1 MFDKFLEF
9 IYMGII
15 TPILYLFYSITT
27 ILLVFV
33 LGLPIV
39 IGFYLIQLAISYIFG
54 NTLNPIMWDY
64 LYKILMR

>member
-9 IYMGII
+9 IYVGIL
-15 TPILYLFYSITT
+15 TPILYIFYSVAT

-39 IGFYLIQLAISYIFG
+39 MGFYLIQLAVSYIFE
-54 NTLNPIMWDY
+54 NMLNVSM
-64 LYKILMR
+64 

>member
-9 IYMGII
+9 IYMGIV
-15 TPILYLFYSITT
+15 TPILYLFYSVAT

-39 IGFYLIQLAISYIFG
+39 IGFYLIQLAVSYIFG
-54 NTLNPIMWDY
+54 NTLHSNV
-64 LYKILMR
+64 

>member
-9 IYMGII
+9 IYMGIV
-15 TPILYLFYSITT
+15 TPVLYLFYSVAT

-39 IGFYLIQLAISYIFG
+39 IGFYLIQLAVSYIFG
-54 NTLNPIMWDY
+54 NVLNPNM
-64 LYKILMR
+64 

>member
-9 IYMGII
+9 IYMGIV
-15 TPILYLFYSITT
+15 TPILYLFYSIVT
-27 ILLVFV
+27 ILLVFM

-54 NTLNPIMWDY
+54 NTLNPIM
-64 LYKILMR
+64 

>member
-9 IYMGII
+9 IYVGII

-54 NTLNPIMWDY
+54 NTLNPIV
-64 LYKILMR
+64 

>member
-9 IYMGII
+9 IYTGVI
-15 TPILYLFYSITT
+15 TPVLYLFYSIAT

-33 LGLPIV
+33 LGLPVV

-54 NTLNPIMWDY
+54 NLLNPIIWNY
-64 LYKILMR
+64 LQKF

>member
-9 IYMGII
+9 IYTGVI
-15 TPILYLFYSITT
+15 TPVLYLFYSIAT

-33 LGLPIV
+33 LGLPVV

-54 NTLNPIMWDY
+54 NLLNPI
-64 LYKILMR
+64 I